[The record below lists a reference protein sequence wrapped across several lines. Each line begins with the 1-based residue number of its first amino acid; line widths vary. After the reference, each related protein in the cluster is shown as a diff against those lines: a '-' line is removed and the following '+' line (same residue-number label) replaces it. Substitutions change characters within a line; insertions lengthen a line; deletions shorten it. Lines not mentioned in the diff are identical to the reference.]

1 MAAAVSRT
9 AKVQLIRAELVRR
22 AEIEPTTA
30 YCFGP
35 GEAAWIVALTS
46 MSRMSFR
53 FGERNAK
60 NRRQAEFHG

>member
-1 MAAAVSRT
+1 MAAAVSRA
-9 AKVQLIRAELVRR
+9 AKVQLTRAELVRR
-22 AEIEPTTA
+22 AEIAPTAA

-53 FGERNAK
+53 FGERDAK
-60 NRRQAEFHG
+60 NLRQSEFRG